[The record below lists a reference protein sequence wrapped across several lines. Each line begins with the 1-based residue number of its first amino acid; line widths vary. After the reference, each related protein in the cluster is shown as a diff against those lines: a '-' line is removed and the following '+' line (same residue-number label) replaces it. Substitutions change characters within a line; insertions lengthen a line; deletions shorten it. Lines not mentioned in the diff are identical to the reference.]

1 MPCCIFALSAFSWA
15 LRFKPKGTYPIMT
28 IIRLLAV
35 IAFLFVLPRPV
46 MAQDGEGGSIAREAF
61 MIDFD
66 TGAIL
71 LDKNSDVRMPTASM
85 SKVMTMYML
94 FDALKSGHIT
104 LDQTFPVSEKAWRM
118 QGSKMFVELGA
129 DISVENL
136 IRGIII
142 QSGNDAT
149 VVVAEGVAGTEDE
162 FAAMMNA
169 KAREIGMHNSNFRNA
184 SGWPDPDHYSTA
196 RDLAT
201 LAMRMIHEFP
211 DYYKYYAEREFTWH
225 NIRQMNR
232 NPLLYRDLGVDGLK
246 TGHTQEAGYGL
257 MASGLRD
264 GRRVVMVVNGLSSE
278 RERAQEAARLMEWGL
293 RSFENVALF
302 KAGETVDHA
311 RVVMGQAE
319 QIAMVSD
326 RDIIVTVPRAVR
338 NDLNVR
344 VSYMTPLVAP
354 VRAGDRIGTLHVD
367 IPRLGAVEYPLHAA
381 QDVEKLGLLAGT
393 LAKAMMMIGL
403 GNK

>member
-1 MPCCIFALSAFSWA
+1 M
-15 LRFKPKGTYPIMT
+15 
-28 IIRLLAV
+28 IIVRLLAV
-35 IAFLFVLPRPV
+35 IAFLFVLPLPA
-46 MAQDGEGGSIAREAF
+46 MAQEGEGGSIAREAF

-66 TGAIL
+66 TGTIL

-94 FDALKSGHIT
+94 FDALKSGRVV

-129 DISVENL
+129 DISIENL
-136 IRGIII
+136 IRGIIV

-149 VVVAEGVAGTEDE
+149 VVVAEGLAGTEDE

-169 KAREIGMHNSNFRNA
+169 KAREIGMQNSNFRNA

-201 LAMRMIHEFP
+201 LAMHMIHEFP
-211 DYYKYYAEREFTWH
+211 DYYKYYSEREFTWH

-246 TGHTQEAGYGL
+246 TGHTEEAGYGL
-257 MASGLRD
+257 IASGQRD

-293 RSFENVALF
+293 RSFENVSLF
-302 KAGETVDHA
+302 SAGETVDHA
-311 RVVMGQAE
+311 RIVMGQAE

-326 RDIIVTVPRAVR
+326 RDIVVTVPRAVR
-338 NDLNVR
+338 NDLSVR
-344 VSYMTPLVAP
+344 VSYMTPLIAP
-354 VRAGDRIGTLHVD
+354 VRRGDRIGTLHVD
-367 IPRLGAVEYPLHAA
+367 IPRLGPLEYPLYAA
-381 QDVEKLGLLAGT
+381 QDVDKLGLLAGT
-393 LAKAMMMIGL
+393 LAKAMMMVGL
-403 GNK
+403 GKK